1 MEMQWHYLF
10 AFSAFK
16 PSSLSFK
23 AFLKLNIQFNIQQ
36 QCNVQSILYNIQR
49 NKRSDSSLFLIQ
61 SFVSLRSDLFKQEE
75 ILKLCKYKQWY
86 IYCLSSKNGGQTGI
100 LRMYNLPIFICIFFV
115 VSKNKNLAFRKRN
128 PFLEQFSLA
137 NWQTELLDTSAIYW
151 TMTEVYIL
159 VFGQSIFIENLF
171 YIWMLWAPRKI
182 NQLG

>member
-1 MEMQWHYLF
+1 M
-10 AFSAFK
+10 FSRFFTT
-16 PSSLSFK
+16 S
-23 AFLKLNIQFNIQQ
+23 
-36 QCNVQSILYNIQR
+36 NVINVLIHPF
-49 NKRSDSSLFLIQ
+49 LFLIQ
-61 SFVSLRSDLFKQEE
+61 SFVSLRSDFFKQEE

-115 VSKNKNLAFRKRN
+115 VSKNKNLAFWKRN

-137 NWQTELLDTSAIYW
+137 NWQTELLEWFTRKYILAFHSTSAIYW
-151 TMTEVYIL
+151 TITEVYIL

-182 NQLG
+182 NLKGQRKVEI